1 VRGEREARAFY
12 GVLFVLFGLALM
24 GCGSGA
30 PPPTPISFLR
40 QVDSAAA
47 FPAPGVAE
55 GQGAEDSAELVA
67 SAAGVY
73 AITREFH
80 PNICG
85 FGTHAGEGT
94 LLPAAGV
101 PQFGFRM
108 LTDAEG
114 LADVEYAVTVGADG
128 AFAALLDAAPRFRA
142 RISGRVQDATVEFLE
157 EIEILD
163 ETSPC
168 RGQTVQAK
176 VTATKR

>member
-1 VRGEREARAFY
+1 VKGKREARTLY
-12 GVLFVLFGLALM
+12 GVLFMLFGVVSI
-24 GCGSGA
+24 GCGAGA

-40 QVDSAAA
+40 QVGAAA
-47 FPAPGVAE
+47 AHAAPGVAD
-55 GQGAEDSAELVA
+55 GSDAAGPAELVA

-80 PNICG
+80 ANICG
-85 FGTHAGEGT
+85 FGTYSGEAT
-94 LLPAAGV
+94 LLPTAGN

-108 LTDAEG
+108 VTAAEG

-128 AFAALLDAAPRFRA
+128 AFAAQLDAAPRFRSQ
-142 RISGRVQDATVEFLE
+142 ISGRVQDATIEFLE
-157 EIEILD
+157 EIDILD

-176 VTATKR
+176 VTARKR